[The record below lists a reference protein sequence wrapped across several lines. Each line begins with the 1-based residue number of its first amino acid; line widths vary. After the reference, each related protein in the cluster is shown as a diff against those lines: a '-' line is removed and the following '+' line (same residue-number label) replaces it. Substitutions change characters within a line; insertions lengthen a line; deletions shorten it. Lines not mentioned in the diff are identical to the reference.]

1 VWLHS
6 EATRKAAYI
15 ELLMTQEKVLAGHRN
30 ASSSEGGS
38 SGGGSSSSGGDSGE
52 VHTAGFQSIYS
63 VMAGNE
69 VYKYTYFIC
78 AHCVY
83 AT

>member
-15 ELLMTQEKVLAGHRN
+15 ELLMTQEKVLAGRRN
-30 ASSSEGGS
+30 ASSSSGGGS
-38 SGGGSSSSGGDSGE
+38 SGGGSSSSGGDSSE

-69 VYKYTYFIC
+69 VGERN
-78 AHCVY
+78 
-83 AT
+83 